1 MIRII
6 LWRIDGTGE
15 WNEGVLHGFHD
26 GNAVVETLKTG
37 ELQLVSVKPECLKFK
52 MLTQEWVDLQVRA
65 QQEQAARQ
73 AGIVTA
79 PNLNFGRPS
88 R

>member
-1 MIRII
+1 MTA
-6 LWRIDGTGE
+6 TGD
-15 WNEGVLHGFHD
+15 WNEGVLHGFQQD
-26 GNAVVETLKTG
+26 KALVETFTTG
-37 ELQLVSVKPECLKFK
+37 ALQLVPVTPDTLKFK
-52 MLTQEWVDLQVRA
+52 MLTTEWVETQVRA

>member
-15 WNEGVLHGFHD
+15 WTEGVLHGFQQD
-26 GNAVVETLKTG
+26 KAVVETLKTG
-37 ELQLVSVKPECLKFK
+37 ELQLVPVTPSTLKFK
-52 MLTQEWVDLQVRA
+52 MLTTEWVDMQVRA
-65 QQEQAARQ
+65 QQEQSARQ

-79 PNLNFGRPS
+79 PNLNFGKVR
-88 R
+88 